1 MSVDSAKAF
10 LAKIGSD
17 EALRNQLMSAADDEA
32 RKQIAKDAGFEF
44 TKADFQAASGMDP
57 DKLLSGED
65 LDQIAGGTSDIAEVG
80 IDVGI
85 NAGTDVVCSAA
96 ASAL

>member
-1 MSVDSAKAF
+1 MSVESAKAF

-17 EALRNQLMSAADDEA
+17 ETLRNQLMGAADDEA

-44 TKADFQAASGMDP
+44 SKSDFQAASGLDP
-57 DKLLSGED
+57 EKLLSDAD
-65 LDQIAGGTSDIAEVG
+65 LSQVVGGTSDIGEVG
-80 IDVGI
+80 IGVGT

-96 ASAL
+96 AAAL